1 MIRILHSVSN
11 MDRAGIETMLMN
23 YYRHIDRNQVQFDFL
38 CNKTKPGAYDDEVQR
53 LGGRIYHTPGLNP
66 AKYPL
71 YLKYMKK
78 LFAEHPE
85 YKIVEAHNGALGVY
99 ALHAAK
105 VNNIPVRIYHAHGA
119 SITKDWKLPLKLFCR
134 SRLTANITERYT
146 CGKAAAECYYGKE
159 VVEKGYQYY
168 DWNGDSTDASGNHV
182 AVDKLIRNGT
192 SCHDNNV
199 MILCHDTQA
208 KDTTVQALPA
218 IIEHYKNLGYTF
230 KGIDDA
236 TYAPHQSVNN

>member
-1 MIRILHSVSN
+1 
-11 MDRAGIETMLMN
+11 MLMN

-105 VNNIPVRIYHAHGA
+105 VNNL
-119 SITKDWKLPLKLFCR
+119 S
-134 SRLTANITERYT
+134 
-146 CGKAAAECYYGKE
+146 
-159 VVEKGYQYY
+159 
-168 DWNGDSTDASGNHV
+168 
-182 AVDKLIRNGT
+182 LI
-192 SCHDNNV
+192 H
-199 MILCHDTQA
+199 I
-208 KDTTVQALPA
+208 
-218 IIEHYKNLGYTF
+218 
-230 KGIDDA
+230 
-236 TYAPHQSVNN
+236 

>member
-1 MIRILHSVSN
+1 MCRLRRLSADVPAFGN
-11 MDRAGIETMLMN
+11 RGRGGI
-23 YYRHIDRNQVQFDFL
+23 
-38 CNKTKPGAYDDEVQR
+38 
-53 LGGRIYHTPGLNP
+53 GR
-66 AKYPL
+66 
-71 YLKYMKK
+71 
-78 LFAEHPE
+78 E
-85 YKIVEAHNGALGVY
+85 
-99 ALHAAK
+99 
-105 VNNIPVRIYHAHGA
+105 
-119 SITKDWKLPLKLFCR
+119 
-134 SRLTANITERYT
+134 
-146 CGKAAAECYYGKE
+146 
-159 VVEKGYQYY
+159 GYQYY